1 MSPWSSQFARCCF
14 DADVVVGGDV
24 DDCDVVA
31 SGGGDVDGIGSLS
44 VLDDDVMDVV
54 AGSLVINTCSC
65 FWALARNSSTVASDF
80 LRTAASL

>member
-14 DADVVVGGDV
+14 DADVVGGGDV

-31 SGGGDVDGIGSLS
+31 SGGGDGIGSLS

-65 FWALARNSSTVASDF
+65 FWALERNSSTVASDF